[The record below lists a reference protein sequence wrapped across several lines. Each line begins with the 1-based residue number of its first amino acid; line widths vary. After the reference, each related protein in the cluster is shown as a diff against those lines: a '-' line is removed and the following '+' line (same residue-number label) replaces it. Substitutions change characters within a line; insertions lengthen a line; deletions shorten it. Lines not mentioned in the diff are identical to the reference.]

1 MKERAH
7 LAVFPGTFDPITN
20 GHLDL
25 IRRGASIFD
34 ALIVAVVEINPRA
47 HFTLAER
54 LGMVETTFGDIANVS
69 VEPFSDLLVDF
80 ARARGAEVLLRGVRG
95 VRDFEYEMEMA
106 WANHGMAPEL
116 ETVFLAP
123 SPETML
129 VSSSLVREVASLGG
143 DVSRWVPDPVLEA
156 LAKKPLPHPGG
167 EGARK
172 EE

>member
-1 MKERAH
+1 MSDREH
-7 LAVFPGTFDPITN
+7 LVVYPGTFDPITN

-25 IRRGASIFD
+25 ILRGAAIFD
-34 ALIVAVVEINPRA
+34 ALIVAVVDGGPKA
-47 HFTLAER
+47 HFARDER
-54 LGMVETTFGDIANVS
+54 IRMIEAAVGELENVT
-69 VEPFSDLLVDF
+69 VEPFDGLLVEF
-80 ARARGAEVLLRGVRG
+80 ARSRDAKALLRGVRG
-95 VRDFEYEMEMA
+95 LRDFEYEMEMA

-123 SPETML
+123 SPESAL

-143 DVSRWVPDPVLEA
+143 DVSLWTPPVVVEA
-156 LAKKPLPHPGG
+156 LAKNPPSLPGG

>member
-1 MKERAH
+1 MSDRTH
-7 LAVFPGTFDPITN
+7 LAVYPGTFDPITN

-25 IRRGASIFD
+25 ILRGASIFD
-34 ALIVAVVEINPRA
+34 ALIVAVVDPGPRG

-54 LGMVETTFGDIANVS
+54 LRMIEQTVGDLESVT
-69 VEPFSDLLVDF
+69 VEPFEGLLVQF
-80 ARARGAEVLLRGVRG
+80 AKRRGAKAILRGVRG

-123 SPETML
+123 SPESAL

-143 DVSRWVPDPVLEA
+143 DVSLWVPPVVAEA
-156 LAKKPLPHPGG
+156 LGAKPPSLPGA